1 MSAPCYQTVGIVLGP
16 HENSSVVGRLH
27 DLLSAKGIGIV
38 HEAPERFQG
47 DSDWK
52 RYCASTMEDFSGRA
66 DLICCVGGDGT
77 MLDAIALYHP
87 YQKPF
92 TGINLGHLGF
102 LIDLPPAAIDTD
114 FASLLMGQSCS
125 EKRALLEVEL
135 IRDSKVIDRETA
147 VNEVVFRN
155 SGGVS
160 MINLDVII
168 NDHPVHTESGDGL
181 LVSTPTGSTAYN
193 LSSGGPILEPCIDAI
208 VLTPICPNYLN
219 SRPVVIGSASV
230 IKIQVPPS
238 RRASILVG
246 CDGQRELKLKEGD
259 IAKIS
264 KHPLEWTLLHPQSY
278 EYFSLLRSKLKWG
291 LGPSVPDA
299 T

>member
-1 MSAPCYQTVGIVLGP
+1 MSVPRYQTVGIVLGP
-16 HENSSVVGRLH
+16 HDNSSVVGRLH

-38 HEAPERFQG
+38 HEAPDRFQG
-47 DSDWK
+47 DNDWK
-52 RYCASTMEDFSGRA
+52 RYCASTAEDFSERA

-87 YQKPF
+87 CQKPF

-114 FASLLMGQSCS
+114 FMSLLMGQSCS
-125 EKRALLEVEL
+125 ENRTLLEVE
-135 IRDSKVIDRETA
+135 IARDNKVTGREIA
-147 VNEVVFRN
+147 INEVFFRN
-155 SGGVS
+155 SRGVS

-168 NDHPVHTESGDGL
+168 NGHPVHTESGDGL

-219 SRPVVIGSASV
+219 SRPVVIGSGSV
-230 IKIQVPPS
+230 IDIRVTQSKP
-238 RRASILVG
+238 ASILVG
-246 CDGQRELKLKEGD
+246 CDGQRELNLKEGD
-259 IAKIS
+259 IAKIK

-291 LGPSVPDA
+291 LGPSAPNSI
-299 T
+299 